1 MRTKVLSS
9 SIIAGIFL
17 LLSGATPANAQEAL
31 AHITASVV
39 GALNVSELFAIK
51 FGNFA
56 VACTNN
62 ICDANSSIVLGDD
75 GTRTVHSSGAT
86 NLSLFNGTGQGGI
99 TNGTAQ
105 ETGAQSPGF
114 YNINTGGE
122 TPGSG
127 SVYVSFAD
135 QNGDLIDTN
144 HPANHVTLSGPL
156 ANAFTV
162 DTFTFESDTGT
173 TGYQQLNPSTTDQYG
188 TYVPLPSSGSVN
200 IRVGATLHTTAGPT
214 PPPGQYAGQFYIMAS
229 Y

>member
-1 MRTKVLSS
+1 MRSKVLLT
-9 SIIAGIFL
+9 SIITGIAL
-17 LLSGATPANAQEAL
+17 WLSGTAPAAAQEAL
-31 AHITASVV
+31 AHVNASVV

-56 VACTNN
+56 IACTNN
-62 ICDANSSIVLGDD
+62 ACDALSSIVLADD
-75 GTRTVHSSGAT
+75 GTRTVHSSGVDNVA
-86 NLSLFNGTGQGGI
+86 LFNGNGSGGI

-105 ETGAQSPGF
+105 ETGSQSPGF

-135 QNGDLIDTN
+135 VNGDLIDIN

-156 ANAFTV
+156 TNAFTV
-162 DTFTFESDTGT
+162 DAFTFESDTGT
-173 TGYQQLNPSTTDQYG
+173 TGYQQLNPSTTDVYG
-188 TYVPLPSSGSVN
+188 TYVPLPPTGTIN
-200 IRVGATLHTTAGPT
+200 IRVGATLHTVAGPT
-214 PPPGQYAGQFYIMAS
+214 PPPGQYTGQFYIMAS